1 MWPLVLVQLPVC
13 LLLTVLTP
21 PSWHPWVQWLGVS
34 ACVAAATMSPV
45 RRMPLPSRLPGAADR
60 AVEVADLVGPD
71 HDLVGCVLGERIATT
86 AIVIEAGSDAVTE
99 LGSAAPDAA
108 VGPDRDRWARV
119 PLGVL
124 ADQFDVCGVPLE
136 GVDVVVEARR
146 AAPTDAGRV
155 YSTVVGRLPLPATRR
170 VLVLLRMDLTALGS
184 GLADVRRH
192 GRTGADAGAAGAVG
206 DPVCRPPA
214 TTDHLVALATERVR
228 RAVVHRGYACRVLEA
243 VELADYHRR
252 ADHHGAGDRDGEETR
267 GFGLVPDPSVD
278 PSTVLDQL
286 RRIPAEAVTEVIRI
300 RRAAR
305 RGLMVVSTVAVHG
318 IDPSVDSS
326 TGMPRAAGRP
336 LPGGRILPV
345 PGESLDP
352 GLSRSGVPATP
363 ERLAAL
369 APPAHGC
376 GQILGATASGRAV
389 ALSVAGPH
397 LRSVLLAADPTVCR
411 QIVFRAVASGLRL
424 CVVSDTPARWAELA
438 GRADPSELSVRDPES
453 GAPPTEVDAIVWDL
467 PGGLSAG
474 RIDAFSRPGGADVI
488 PPTVIRV
495 IPTGT
500 AETNADFDAAVA
512 DGPDLVLDGRI
523 DGWLGIERPGAPPV
537 SVRLVSVPQE
547 QAMSDAG
554 PGASR
559 P

>member
-1 MWPLVLVQLPVC
+1 MRFGTGSSSILAQDAA
-13 LLLTVLTP
+13 TATP
-21 PSWHPWVQWLGVS
+21 ETGTG
-34 ACVAAATMSPV
+34 AATAVAANAS
-45 RRMPLPSRLPGAADR
+45 A
-60 AVEVADLVGPD
+60 
-71 HDLVGCVLGERIATT
+71 RIQQ
-86 AIVIEAGSDAVTE
+86 I
-99 LGSAAPDAA
+99 
-108 VGPDRDRWARV
+108 
-119 PLGVL
+119 
-124 ADQFDVCGVPLE
+124 
-136 GVDVVVEARR
+136 
-146 AAPTDAGRV
+146 
-155 YSTVVGRLPLPATRR
+155 
-170 VLVLLRMDLTALGS
+170 
-184 GLADVRRH
+184 
-192 GRTGADAGAAGAVG
+192 ADAGTA
-206 DPVCRPPA
+206 DPASSPHA
-214 TTDHLVALATERVR
+214 TTDHLVALATERFR
-228 RAVVHRGYACRVLEA
+228 RAVVHRGLACRVLEA
-243 VELADYHRR
+243 IELADYHRR
-252 ADHHGAGDRDGEETR
+252 ADRDREPVPDTDVHEGVGNR
-267 GFGLVPDPSVD
+267 LGLVLDPAAD
-278 PSTVLDQL
+278 PQPVLEEL
-286 RRIPAEAVTEVIRI
+286 RRLPADRLTEVTRI
-300 RRAAR
+300 RRSTGRAR
-305 RGLMVVSTVAVHG
+305 TVISTVAVDG
-318 IDPSVDSS
+318 IDPAATSA
-326 TGMPRAAGRP
+326 PRQVPAAGGP

-345 PGESLDP
+345 PGETLDP
-352 GLSRSGVPATP
+352 SLLRGGSPATP
-363 ERLAAL
+363 ERLSAL
-369 APPAHGC
+369 TPPAHGH
-376 GQILGATASGRAV
+376 GQILGATTSGRAV